1 MLFANTFHK
10 LGGPVGGYMTSSSKK
25 IDYQAF
31 DDYGISYEY
40 SVEWIFNCVTLWDR
54 QNFRFPLN
62 EDDLASARQLFVD
75 DFKHCNN
82 GGVGGSTQVGCLRY
96 TFIGGR

>member
-1 MLFANTFHK
+1 
-10 LGGPVGGYMTSSSKK
+10 MTSSSKK

-31 DDYGISYEY
+31 DDHSISYEY

-54 QNFRFPLN
+54 QNFQFPLN

-75 DFKHCNN
+75 DFKHCKFLLLTPDFFLQTTSFYRTIITN
-82 GGVGGSTQVGCLRY
+82 RK
-96 TFIGGR
+96 RR